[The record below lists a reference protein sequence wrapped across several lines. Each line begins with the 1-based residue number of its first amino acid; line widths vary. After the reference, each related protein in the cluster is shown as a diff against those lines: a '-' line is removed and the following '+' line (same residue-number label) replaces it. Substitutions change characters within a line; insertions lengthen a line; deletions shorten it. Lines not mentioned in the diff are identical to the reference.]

1 MKRLI
6 RKILREQYHKSDRHY
21 RRLDVISIDK
31 KLMNL

>member
-21 RRLDVISIDK
+21 RRLDVGKI
-31 KLMNL
+31 LMVI